1 MSCFSLSSVHFR
13 NLDSTFTC
21 AFVSWHRLFLWY
33 WFFKIYFFDNFLIWI
48 IFINSLLSL
57 LPYYFRFMLWFF
69 GHKACEIL
77 VPHQGSNLYPPALES
92 EVLITGPLGKSL
104 RSISEFSPMA
114 HTGKEVSRWY
124 PAIVLLTRT
133 FVKIPTSFSCFLT
146 SFPQSLSLFSPF
158 TKDLKQIKFY
168 WARQF
173 VFFSPPV
180 GSGFFFFFFFFFWS
194 TASKLWPK

>member
-1 MSCFSLSSVHFR
+1 
-13 NLDSTFTC
+13 
-21 AFVSWHRLFLWY
+21 
-33 WFFKIYFFDNFLIWI
+33 
-48 IFINSLLSL
+48 
-57 LPYYFRFMLWFF
+57 MLWFF

-114 HTGKEVSRWY
+114 HTGKEDSRWY

-168 WARQF
+168 WAQQF
-173 VFFSPPV
+173 VFFPPPWV
-180 GSGFFFFFFFFFWS
+180 LVCFFFFFGQLPPNFDQSNFFPFLNIPNYF
-194 TASKLWPK
+194 